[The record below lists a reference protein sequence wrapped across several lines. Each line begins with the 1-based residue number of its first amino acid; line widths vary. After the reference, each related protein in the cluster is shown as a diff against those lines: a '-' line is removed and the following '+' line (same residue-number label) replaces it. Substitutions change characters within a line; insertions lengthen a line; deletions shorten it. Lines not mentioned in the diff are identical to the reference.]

1 MFIELNSYTYIF
13 TYNLSLYIY
22 LNTSY
27 LIALYIS
34 DTLYKDESDPSASPK
49 SFLLC
54 DYNRDGDSYRSPW
67 SNTYFPPLEDGIL
80 PSKALRKVEIE
91 MNELVKFYTEM
102 YYEGG
107 ISSVYLWENDEEEN
121 GDEGAEIRDFAGCVC
136 IKKDVVDNQFVSS
149 GKYSKLETYYYYYY

>member
-1 MFIELNSYTYIF
+1 MYYYIYIYRYQIVF
-13 TYNLSLYIY
+13 PIPIYFSYNLPLSLSKHV
-22 LNTSY
+22 LSY
-27 LIALYIS
+27 CLCIL

-107 ISSVYLWENDEEEN
+107 ISSVYLWENDEEED
-121 GDEGAEIRDFAGCVC
+121 GDEGAEIRDFAGSVC

-149 GKYSKLETYYYYYY
+149 GR